1 MSISEMLKYF
11 QFMQIHN
18 LDTEFDM
25 RDCKDNVMFVIK
37 QYSYELF
44 GGYSVNSIKMVKIK

>member
-18 LDTEFDM
+18 LDTEFEM
-25 RDCKDNVMFVIK
+25 WNCKDNVMFAIK

-44 GGYSVNSIKMVKIK
+44 GGYSVNSIKWSK